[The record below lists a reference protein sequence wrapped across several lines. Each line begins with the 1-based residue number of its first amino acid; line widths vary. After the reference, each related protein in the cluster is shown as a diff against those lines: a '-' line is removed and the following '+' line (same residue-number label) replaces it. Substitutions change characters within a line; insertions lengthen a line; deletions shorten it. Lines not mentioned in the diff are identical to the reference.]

1 MRTASLG
8 NSSSSAPR
16 ATPPGSQPIPVPN
29 GAKPAGLVPSHGTPS
44 VPPSKARTIHPLPH
58 TAPADATN
66 QAPSKAPP
74 PPATQPINVS
84 SHSPIAFATNVG
96 VCPNCH
102 TCYSGAAFERAKTA
116 GACPQCKVSV
126 VKLVAPPQPPSV
138 PQCQSAS
145 SSQHPEP
152 PPARA
157 GFEQPPPQTT
167 PPNTQPKQEDR
178 VLLQLGTKDVTRQ
191 CTVDTRL
198 RLVSAFSG
206 ETLCWPGPTHE
217 KNGWTLDG
225 AKWTVDDILNGSKML
240 KVIDGKVNK
249 EELFNPSAVLYRGQP
264 IVAHG
269 NLKLIECVDVK
280 RRDEVAI
287 MFGDRRLPYQ
297 GEPCEPKPECD
308 LDSVSSPDTP
318 TPRTP
323 SPR

>member
-58 TAPADATN
+58 TAPADVIEKRPPAPSPPRIRLTFVSSVGKPGPPIVLVD

-138 PQCQSAS
+138 PQGQSAS

-206 ETLCWPGPTHE
+206 ETICWPGVTKE
-217 KNGWTLDG
+217 KMDG
-225 AKWTVDDILNGSKML
+225 PWTVQNG
-240 KVIDGKVNK
+240 
-249 EELFNPSAVLYRGQP
+249 Q
-264 IVAHG
+264 
-269 NLKLIECVDVK
+269 
-280 RRDEVAI
+280 
-287 MFGDRRLPYQ
+287 
-297 GEPCEPKPECD
+297 
-308 LDSVSSPDTP
+308 
-318 TPRTP
+318 
-323 SPR
+323 